1 MHHVMTYLKTLELP
15 TTLRN
20 SLWKHPL
27 GLKTLMRSDHAS
39 SPNIN
44 QKQPKQINFLS
55 FSGGCGQLI
64 EEVLS
69 DFNDKVIKNTFVP
82 KITKWAKE
90 IFNFII
96 EWVRSLDPVRC

>member
-1 MHHVMTYLKTLELP
+1 
-15 TTLRN
+15 
-20 SLWKHPL
+20 
-27 GLKTLMRSDHAS
+27 MRSDHAS

-44 QKQPKQINFLS
+44 QKQPKKINFLS

-82 KITKWAKE
+82 KITEGAKDL
-90 IFNFII
+90 FNFII